1 MMEELSLS
9 PFYGGI
15 YDTES
20 FDTLLKRNQ
29 AKSYNI
35 GWHRLHHMEVG
46 ANSNMETL
54 DTRFKLHAFNMYIR
68 LPFMNA
74 LSIIEN
80 Q

>member
-1 MMEELSLS
+1 MMEVLSLS

-20 FDTLLKRNQ
+20 FHTLLKRNQ
-29 AKSYNI
+29 AKGYNI
-35 GWHRLHHMEVG
+35 GWHRLHQTEVG

-54 DTRFKLHAFNMYIR
+54 DTKFKLHAFNMYIR
-68 LPFMNA
+68 LPFMND